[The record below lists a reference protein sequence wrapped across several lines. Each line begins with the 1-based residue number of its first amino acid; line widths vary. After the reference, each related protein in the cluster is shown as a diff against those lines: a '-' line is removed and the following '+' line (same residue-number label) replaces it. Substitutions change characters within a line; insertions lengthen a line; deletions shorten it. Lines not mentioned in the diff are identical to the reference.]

1 MTAIQHLLQ
10 RWGFVQ
16 LRRYGLELTSDGRIL
31 SARPAVLDD
40 GTGGRIVGWQ
50 DGDVSIWKLSRW
62 SEAPRV
68 GSEVASGATGGV
80 TRGVIV
86 MPPAPAPAVRP
97 AIPASSEARAT
108 AVPPPSRPSARV
120 IPADVAGEPTVD
132 EDDWEWT
139 IALARA
145 RVAVE
150 EAEVARPPAVAPR
163 PGSPALRPPE
173 RPTLR
178 SSATADL
185 AASGDWREAD
195 AADTVE
201 ASAYADYRVST
212 RPLPRIVP
220 EPALARTLP
229 GTASPSTVIPV
240 PALPTVD
247 ATRRSR
253 LEPVVR
259 TAPSSTLVSRFAKGT
274 GPVDP
279 PTLSRT
285 RPAAVTRTRPAAVLG
300 TSPAAVPGTRSAAVP
315 GTRSAAV
322 PGTRSAA
329 VPGTRSTAVIVEDTQ
344 RSLSVGDHTTPG
356 VAPATRRTMAA
367 PASELDD
374 NLGEPVAPPA
384 PSSGDRTQPG
394 IALPVAARTV
404 ALPSI
409 KHRAAR

>member
-1 MTAIQHLLQ
+1 MPAIQHLLQ
-10 RWGFVQ
+10 RWGFVK

-31 SARPAVLDD
+31 STRPAVLDD

-50 DGDVSIWKLSRW
+50 DGDVSIWKLSRR

-68 GSEVASGATGGV
+68 GSEVASGAT
-80 TRGVIV
+80 RAVIL
-86 MPPAPAPAVRP
+86 MPPAPGPAIRP
-97 AIPASSEARAT
+97 AIPASSEASAT
-108 AVPPPSRPSARV
+108 AGPAPSRPSARV
-120 IPADVAGEPTVD
+120 IPAAVAGEPTVD

-150 EAEVARPPAVAPR
+150 ETEAARPPAVASR
-163 PGSPALRPPE
+163 PGSPAVRPPE

-201 ASAYADYRVST
+201 ASAYEDYRVST
-212 RPLPRIVP
+212 RLPRIVP
-220 EPALARTLP
+220 ELALPRTLP

-274 GPVDP
+274 GAVDP

-285 RPAAVTRTRPAAVLG
+285 RAAEVLRTVVTGTRPAAVPR
-300 TSPAAVPGTRSAAVP
+300 TRAAEVPRTRAAEVP
-315 GTRSAAV
+315 RTRAA
-322 PGTRSAA
+322 AM
-329 VPGTRSTAVIVEDTQ
+329 IVEDTHP
-344 RSLSVGDHTTPG
+344 SLSVGDHTTPG
-356 VAPATRRTMAA
+356 VAPATRRTTAA

-374 NLGEPVAPPA
+374 SLGEPVAPPA

-394 IALPVAARTV
+394 IALPAAARTV

>member
-31 SARPAVLDD
+31 STRPAVLDD

-62 SEAPRV
+62 PGAPRV
-68 GSEVASGATGGV
+68 GSEVASGEVAS
-80 TRGVIV
+80 GVIT
-86 MPPAPAPAVRP
+86 APAARP
-97 AIPASSEARAT
+97 AIPAISEASAT
-108 AVPPPSRPSARV
+108 AGEAPPRPSARV
-120 IPADVAGEPTVD
+120 IPAEVAGEPTVD

-150 EAEVARPPAVAPR
+150 ETEAARPPPVAPR
-163 PGSPALRPPE
+163 PEPPAPRPPE

-185 AASGDWREAD
+185 AASGDWRETD
-195 AADTVE
+195 TADTAE
-201 ASAYADYRVST
+201 ASAYEDYRVAA

-220 EPALARTLP
+220 EVALPRTLP
-229 GTASPSTVIPV
+229 RTELRSTVIPV

-259 TAPSSTLVSRFAKGT
+259 TAASQVLVSRFAKGT

-279 PTLSRT
+279 PTPSPTRPAAVSRT
-285 RPAAVTRTRPAAVLG
+285 RPAAM
-300 TSPAAVPGTRSAAVP
+300 
-315 GTRSAAV
+315 
-322 PGTRSAA
+322 
-329 VPGTRSTAVIVEDTQ
+329 IVEDTHPEL
-344 RSLSVGDHTTPG
+344 SANLSVGDRTTPG
-356 VAPATRRTMAA
+356 VAPATRRTTAA
-367 PASELDD
+367 PASELDES
-374 NLGEPVAPPA
+374 LGEPVAPPA
-384 PSSGDRTQPG
+384 PPSGDRTKPG
-394 IALPVAARTV
+394 IALPTAARAV

-409 KHRAAR
+409 KQRAAR

>member
-1 MTAIQHLLQ
+1 V
-10 RWGFVQ
+10 GP
-16 LRRYGLELTSDGRIL
+16 ELA
-31 SARPAVLDD
+31 SA
-40 GTGGRIVGWQ
+40 
-50 DGDVSIWKLSRW
+50 
-62 SEAPRV
+62 
-68 GSEVASGATGGV
+68 ATGGV
-80 TRGVIV
+80 TSGVTSGVIV
-86 MPPAPAPAVRP
+86 MPPAPAPAIKP
-97 AIPASSEARAT
+97 AIPDISEASAT
-108 AVPPPSRPSARV
+108 AGPAPSRPSARV
-120 IPADVAGEPTVD
+120 IPAAVAGEPTVD

-163 PGSPALRPPE
+163 PGSPAVRPPE

-185 AASGDWREAD
+185 AASGDWRDAD

-201 ASAYADYRVST
+201 ASAYEDYRVST

-220 EPALARTLP
+220 EPALPRTLP
-229 GTASPSTVIPV
+229 GTGSPSTVIPV
-240 PALPTVD
+240 PAMPTVD

-259 TAPSSTLVSRFAKGT
+259 TSPSSTLVSRFAKGT

-279 PTLSRT
+279 PTRSRT
-285 RPAAVTRTRPAAVLG
+285 RA
-300 TSPAAVPGTRSAAVP
+300 AAVPRTRAAEVPGPRAAEMPGPRAVEMP
-315 GTRSAAV
+315 GTRAAEM
-322 PGTRSAA
+322 PGTRAA
-329 VPGTRSTAVIVEDTQ
+329 AVIVEDTHA
-344 RSLSVGDHTTPG
+344 RLSVGDHTTPG
-356 VAPATRRTMAA
+356 VAPATRRTTAA

-394 IALPVAARTV
+394 IALPAAARTV

>member
-10 RWGFVQ
+10 RWGFVK

-31 SARPAVLDD
+31 STRPAVLDD

-62 SEAPRV
+62 SGAPRV
-68 GSEVASGATGGV
+68 GSEVASGLISGV
-80 TRGVIV
+80 ASGVIV
-86 MPPAPAPAVRP
+86 RPPAPAPAVRP
-97 AIPASSEARAT
+97 AIPASSEASAT
-108 AVPPPSRPSARV
+108 PGPAPSRPSARV

-145 RVAVE
+145 RVAVDE
-150 EAEVARPPAVAPR
+150 TEVARPPAVAPR
-163 PGSPALRPPE
+163 PGPPALRPPE

-195 AADTVE
+195 TADTLE
-201 ASAYADYRVST
+201 ASAYEDYRVST

-220 EPALARTLP
+220 ELALPRT
-229 GTASPSTVIPV
+229 TMPSTVIPV
-240 PALPTVD
+240 PSLPTVD
-247 ATRRSR
+247 ATRQSR

-259 TAPSSTLVSRFAKGT
+259 TGPSSTLVSRFAKGT

-279 PTLSRT
+279 PALSRTGPAAMPRTGPAAMPRT
-285 RPAAVTRTRPAAVLG
+285 RPAAMPRTRPAAMPR
-300 TSPAAVPGTRSAAVP
+300 TRPAAM
-315 GTRSAAV
+315 
-322 PGTRSAA
+322 
-329 VPGTRSTAVIVEDTQ
+329 IVEDTHS
-344 RSLSVGDHTTPG
+344 SLSVGDHTTPG
-356 VAPATRRTMAA
+356 VAPATRRMTAA

-374 NLGEPVAPPA
+374 SLGEPVAPPA

-394 IALPVAARTV
+394 IALPAAARTV
-404 ALPSI
+404 TLPSI